1 MIGDSV
7 NADIIGGNNAGMT
20 TILVHRGNDE
30 NADHCVD
37 DLEQII
43 EIMNN

>member
-20 TILVHRGNDE
+20 TILVHNGFNK
-30 NADHCVD
+30 NANYCFD
-37 DLEQII
+37 DLHSII
-43 EIMNN
+43 KEGVL